1 MLNIGGERGSL
12 VLVNGLRA
20 QKRVIP
26 GKHQRYFKYYFEGMS
41 LRQTPRITYQ
51 TDRKRK
57 ELS

>member
-1 MLNIGGERGSL
+1 MLDIGGEQGSL

-26 GKHQRYFKYYFEGMS
+26 GKHRRYFKYYFEGMS
-41 LRQTPRITYQ
+41 LRHQTPRITYQ
-51 TDRKRK
+51 TDRK